1 MLGVRLGFV
10 LFGTFWGAWAVG
22 ALDIQEFLA
31 ISDGGLGLLVA
42 ATVVGTLAA
51 NVVAGALA
59 ERWGTSRATQVSLA
73 AWGVAVLV
81 LAVVPEPRAWMVVF
95 LVVVALGGM
104 VDVVLNIAGTGA
116 CCTTS
121 PGQLLRVHASYNLG
135 TVAGAAVTGAALA
148 LLGTWRW
155 AFAAA
160 GLGLGGGRRP
170 RPRRPSDDPGRHR
183 RRARPAR
190 STRSASCAG
199 AGSSASRPRS
209 ASARW
214 WRAASGPSGC
224 STCAT
229 SSRWRRSRAPV
240 PTSSASSSPPR
251 PATPSARPAP
261 SAPGCSCVAVGRRGW
276 ASSSP
281 ASGCRVEVAAGRAGV
296 AALGLAV
303 ASMGVATYWPLLSA
317 VAVQLSDRPGLAVGG
332 VTAAGYLGFL
342 AGPPLVGLVADRWG
356 LEAGVLALVVAAAGA
371 AAATGFSPLPTGS
384 SPGAGR
390 AR

>member
-1 MLGVRLGFV
+1 VLGVRLGFI

-22 ALDIQEFLA
+22 ALDIQEFLE

-59 ERWGTSRATQVSLA
+59 ERWGTSRATHVSLA
-73 AWGVAVLV
+73 AWGLAVLV
-81 LAVVPEPRAWMVVF
+81 LSAVPEPRAWMAVF

-104 VDVVLNIAGTGA
+104 LDVVLNIAGTGA
-116 CCTTS
+116 LHDQ

-135 TVAGAAVTGAALA
+135 TVAGAAVTGAALG

-160 GLGLGGGRRP
+160 GVGSLVVAGLVRAGRLTIPDVTAGEHARLLDALGELRRSRLFGLAAAFCLGAMVEGGIGTFGVLYLR
-170 RPRRPSDDPGRHR
+170 DQLEV
-183 RRARPAR
+183 AAL
-190 STRSASCAG
+190 AG
-199 AGSSASRPRS
+199 AGAYVV
-209 ASARW
+209 
-214 WRAASGPSGC
+214 GQLL
-224 STCAT
+224 AT
-229 SSRWRRSRAPV
+229 TTRYALG
-240 PTSSASSSPPR
+240 
-251 PATPSARPAP
+251 AP
-261 SAPGCSCVAVGRRGW
+261 SAERAGVQLRGGGAARMGLVVAGIGLT
-276 ASSSP
+276 
-281 ASGCRVEVAAGRAGV
+281 VEVLAGRAGV

-342 AGPPLVGLVADRWG
+342 AGPPLVGLVADHWG
-356 LEAGVLALVVAAAGA
+356 LEAGVFALVVAAAGA
-371 AAATGFSPLPTGS
+371 AAATLLSPLPTGS

>member
-1 MLGVRLGFV
+1 VLGVRLGFV

-22 ALDIQEFLA
+22 ALDIQQFLE

-59 ERWGTSRATQVSLA
+59 ERWGTSRATHVSLA
-73 AWGVAVLV
+73 AWGLAVLV
-81 LAVVPEPRAWMVVF
+81 LAGVPEPRAWMAVF

-104 VDVVLNIAGTGA
+104 LDVVLNIAGTGA
-116 CCTTS
+116 LHDQ
-121 PGQLLRVHASYNLG
+121 PGQLLRVHASYNVG
-135 TVAGAAVTGAALA
+135 TVAGAAVTGAALG

-160 GLGLGGGRRP
+160 GLGSLVVAGLVRAGRLTIPDVTAGEHARLLDALGELRRSRLFGLAAAFCLGAMVEGGIGTFGVLYLR
-170 RPRRPSDDPGRHR
+170 DQLGV
-183 RRARPAR
+183 AAL
-190 STRSASCAG
+190 AG
-199 AGSSASRPRS
+199 AGAYVIGQLLATTTRY
-209 ASARW
+209 ALG
-214 WRAASGPSGC
+214 GPS
-224 STCAT
+224 AE
-229 SSRWRRSRAPV
+229 RAGV
-240 PTSSASSSPPR
+240 QLRGSGA
-251 PATPSARPAP
+251 ARMGLA
-261 SAPGCSCVAVGRRGW
+261 VAGIGL
-276 ASSSP
+276 AI
-281 ASGCRVEVAAGRAGV
+281 EVLAGRAGV

-342 AGPPLVGLVADRWG
+342 AGPPLVGLVADNWG
-356 LEAGVLALVVAAAGA
+356 LEAGVFALVVAAAGA
-371 AAATGFSPLPTGS
+371 AGATLLSPLPTGS